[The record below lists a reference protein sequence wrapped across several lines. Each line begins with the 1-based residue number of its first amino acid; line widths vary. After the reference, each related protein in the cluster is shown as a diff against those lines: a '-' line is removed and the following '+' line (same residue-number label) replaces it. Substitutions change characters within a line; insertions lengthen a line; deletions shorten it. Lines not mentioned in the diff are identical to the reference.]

1 MEGIVARARA
11 EGVRVVPICGYAV
24 SWFQRHPSAGDV
36 LK

>member
-11 EGVRVVPICGYAV
+11 EGLKVVPICSYAV
-24 SWFQRHPSAGDV
+24 SWFRRHPDVGDV